1 MVTITMKPMDGII
14 TWLNYLVMLFPCPIT
29 GWEQNSWHY
38 PEKVHHTHLRHF
50 SRFITTTS
58 SLWLIYS
65 HWTIILPQVYY
76 TTWKSMYIIFFSSPL
91 KECNLSFTD
100 WFWTLPLPCTC
111 FPNLISLLCQFNN
124 LIQMLLHMFCKSNP
138 RKIKSFLY
146 ARWAPI
152 VFSAGATPFTPFT
165 PWQLHCQWPSLI
177 GYYLLSYFNSMIP
190 CVVKC
195 LWVWVL

>member
-1 MVTITMKPMDGII
+1 MANLQP
-14 TWLNYLVMLFPCPIT
+14 LNNYSASGLL
-29 GWEQNSWHY
+29 QQ
-38 PEKVHHTHLRHF
+38 PENQCTYF
-50 SRFITTTS
+50 SFHPLLKGMQFKIH
-58 SLWLIYS
+58 WLILNFAFTLHLFS
-65 HWTIILPQVYY
+65 
-76 TTWKSMYIIFFSSPL
+76 IF
-91 KECNLSFTD
+91 D
-100 WFWTLPLPCTC
+100 
-111 FPNLISLLCQFNN
+111 LISLLCQFNN